1 MKKCFSSTHH
11 LSSVETNGIMWL
23 IIICM
28 QTTLEEGL
36 WWVRLLLIARGT
48 SFLPWTMSKIQT
60 GGGLNYF
67 SIAPFPSRLLE
78 FGPSFL
84 AKESQSNVGKALTR
98 NSLSTLLTSGS
109 LLIIIMC
116 PLQVV
121 SWESSFSSFRKC
133 SDKVLIIALGTCSK
147 QTPGRRA
154 QASHLQATGW
164 PI

>member
-1 MKKCFSSTHH
+1 
-11 LSSVETNGIMWL
+11 
-23 IIICM
+23 
-28 QTTLEEGL
+28 
-36 WWVRLLLIARGT
+36 
-48 SFLPWTMSKIQT
+48 MSKIQT

-121 SWESSFSSFRKC
+121 S
-133 SDKVLIIALGTCSK
+133 
-147 QTPGRRA
+147 
-154 QASHLQATGW
+154 
-164 PI
+164 